1 MEQEHFKRVAEYVAM
16 QCMGCSDSP
25 MILAFKAYEV
35 MKKAV
40 DNNENPYKALNS
52 FLGTSV
58 PEKQGQVPVSEKM
71 EYVISS

>member
-1 MEQEHFKRVAEYVAM
+1 MEQEHFKRAAEYVAM

-40 DNNENPYKALNS
+40 GNNENPYKALND
-52 FLGTSV
+52 FLGTD
-58 PEKQGQVPVSEKM
+58 VSEVTLKNL
-71 EYVISS
+71 

>member
-1 MEQEHFKRVAEYVAM
+1 MDNKRLMKIAEFVAM

-35 MKKAV
+35 MKKAE

-52 FLGTSV
+52 FLGTNV
-58 PEKQGQVPVSEKM
+58 PEDDLEK
-71 EYVISS
+71 I

>member
-1 MEQEHFKRVAEYVAM
+1 MEQEHFKRVAEYVTM

-40 DNNENPYKALNS
+40 DNYENPYKALND
-52 FLGTSV
+52 FLGT
-58 PEKQGQVPVSEKM
+58 EVSEVTLKNL
-71 EYVISS
+71 

>member
-1 MEQEHFKRVAEYVAM
+1 M

-40 DNNENPYKALNS
+40 DNNENPYKALND
-52 FLGTSV
+52 FLGTD
-58 PEKQGQVPVSEKM
+58 VSEVTLKNL
-71 EYVISS
+71 

>member
-1 MEQEHFKRVAEYVAM
+1 MDNKRLMKIAEYVAM

-52 FLGTSV
+52 FLGTNV
-58 PEKQGQVPVSEKM
+58 PEDDLEK
-71 EYVISS
+71 I

>member
-1 MEQEHFKRVAEYVAM
+1 MEQEHFKRVVEYVAM

-40 DNNENPYKALNS
+40 DNNEKPYKAVNS
-52 FLGTSV
+52 FLGTNV
-58 PEKQGQVPVSEKM
+58 PEDVLENL
-71 EYVISS
+71 

>member
-1 MEQEHFKRVAEYVAM
+1 MDNKRLMKVAEYVVM

-40 DNNENPYKALNS
+40 DNNENPYKTLND
-52 FLGTSV
+52 FFGTD
-58 PEKQGQVPVSEKM
+58 VSEDVLKNL
-71 EYVISS
+71 

>member
-25 MILAFKAYEV
+25 MILAFKAYKV

-40 DNNENPYKALNS
+40 DKNENPYKAVND
-52 FLGTSV
+52 FLG
-58 PEKQGQVPVSEKM
+58 KDVSEVKLKN
-71 EYVISS
+71 

>member
-40 DNNENPYKALNS
+40 DNNEYPYMAQND
-52 FLGTSV
+52 FWGTD
-58 PEKQGQVPVSEKM
+58 VSE
-71 EYVISS
+71 VI

>member
-1 MEQEHFKRVAEYVAM
+1 MDNKRLMKIAEYVAM

-35 MKKAV
+35 MKKAD

-52 FLGTSV
+52 FLGTNV
-58 PEKQGQVPVSEKM
+58 PENVLEK
-71 EYVISS
+71 I

>member
-25 MILAFKAYEV
+25 LILAFKAYEL

-40 DNNENPYKALNS
+40 DNNENPYKALNL
-52 FLGTSV
+52 FLGTNV
-58 PEKQGQVPVSEKM
+58 PEDVLENL
-71 EYVISS
+71 

>member
-1 MEQEHFKRVAEYVAM
+1 MDNKRLMKVAEYVAM

-40 DNNENPYKALNS
+40 DNNENPYKTLND
-52 FLGTSV
+52 FLGTD
-58 PEKQGQVPVSEKM
+58 VSEDVLKNL
-71 EYVISS
+71 

>member
-35 MKKAV
+35 MKKAE
-40 DNNENPYKALNS
+40 DNNENPYKALNL
-52 FLGTSV
+52 FLGTNV
-58 PEKQGQVPVSEKM
+58 PEDDLEK
-71 EYVISS
+71 I

>member
-40 DNNENPYKALNS
+40 DNNENPYMGLNS
-52 FLGTSV
+52 FLGTNV
-58 PEKQGQVPVSEKM
+58 PEDVLENL
-71 EYVISS
+71 

>member
-25 MILAFKAYEV
+25 MILAFKAYKV

-52 FLGTSV
+52 FLGTNV
-58 PEKQGQVPVSEKM
+58 L
-71 EYVISS
+71 EYELENL

>member
-25 MILAFKAYEV
+25 IILAFKAYKV
-35 MKKAV
+35 MKKAE

-52 FLGTSV
+52 FLGTNV
-58 PEKQGQVPVSEKM
+58 PEDVLENL
-71 EYVISS
+71 

>member
-25 MILAFKAYEV
+25 MILTFKAYEV

-40 DNNENPYKALNS
+40 DNNENLYKALNS
-52 FLGTSV
+52 FLGTNV
-58 PEKQGQVPVSEKM
+58 PEDVLENL
-71 EYVISS
+71 

>member
-1 MEQEHFKRVAEYVAM
+1 MIMDSKRLMKIAEYVAM

-52 FLGTSV
+52 FLGTNV
-58 PEKQGQVPVSEKM
+58 PEDDLEK
-71 EYVISS
+71 I

>member
-1 MEQEHFKRVAEYVAM
+1 MEQEHFRRVAGYVAM

-35 MKKAV
+35 MKKAM

-52 FLGTSV
+52 FLGTD
-58 PEKQGQVPVSEKM
+58 VSEEVLKNL
-71 EYVISS
+71 